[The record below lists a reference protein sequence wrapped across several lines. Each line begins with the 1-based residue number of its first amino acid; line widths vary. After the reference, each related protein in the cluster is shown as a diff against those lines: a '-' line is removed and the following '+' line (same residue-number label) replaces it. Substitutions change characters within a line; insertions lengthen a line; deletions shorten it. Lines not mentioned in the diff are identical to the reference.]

1 MTGAMSTVS
10 AATGPDVSVVG
21 VAASSVLI
29 VIAAAISWRERL
41 GIERSIAWAAIR
53 ATVQLLAIGSA
64 LGLVLADDAPI
75 AWAWAWVVAMVLIG
89 GIVVSRRVPEVP
101 GLLPLACGAISV
113 ALGTSLA
120 VVFGFGMYGLEP
132 RTLVPTA
139 GMLLGNGIGSTVL
152 AARRTATA
160 IDEHRDQVEVRL
172 SLGQTGAD
180 AVRPHL
186 RDALVTANTPQI
198 EQTKIVGLIALPGT
212 MTGLLLAG
220 VDPLDAVLV
229 QLAVMFLIL
238 GGVAITSVIV
248 GRGVARLLITP
259 DQRLVRPRPTGG

>member
-1 MTGAMSTVS
+1 MTGPTAALGV
-10 AATGPDVSVVG
+10 ATGPDVSVLG

-29 VIAAAISWRERL
+29 LIAAAISWRERL

-248 GRGVARLLITP
+248 GRGVARRLITP
-259 DQRLVRPRPTGG
+259 DQRLVRPRPPGG